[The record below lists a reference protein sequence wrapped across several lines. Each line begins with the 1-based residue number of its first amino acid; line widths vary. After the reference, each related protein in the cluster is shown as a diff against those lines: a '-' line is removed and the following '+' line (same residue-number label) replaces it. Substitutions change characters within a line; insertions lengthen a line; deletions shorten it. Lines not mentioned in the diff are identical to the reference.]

1 MATSSKKPQFQTI
14 QSSKNIHKIDGHQW
28 IFLILNKIN
37 NFFLDSASKATS
49 LPYSEQESQEAK
61 AGYDTKPDARS
72 PCQIEDD
79 DDPKGKEAV
88 AAKPDA
94 RIPCQEEDDRP
105 NGKTASDT
113 KPDARVPS
121 QVEDDDDP
129 KNRAQSDSKPDAR
142 LPSQVEYDDDP
153 KRRAQ
158 SDTKPDAR
166 VPSQVEDDD
175 DLKNRV
181 LPDTKTDARVPS
193 QVEVDEDPALRSR
206 TKLASQMLYQ
216 VDDEDDVFE
225 SKGIKGDLLIVL
237 PNLGHFLTAMSIF
250 FPSFF

>member
-1 MATSSKKPQFQTI
+1 M
-14 QSSKNIHKIDGHQW
+14 
-28 IFLILNKIN
+28 
-37 NFFLDSASKATS
+37 
-49 LPYSEQESQEAK
+49 
-61 AGYDTKPDARS
+61 
-72 PCQIEDD
+72 
-79 DDPKGKEAV
+79 

-94 RIPCQEEDDRP
+94 RIPCQVEDDSP

-113 KPDARVPS
+113 KPDARLPS
-121 QVEDDDDP
+121 QVEYDDDP
-129 KNRAQSDSKPDAR
+129 KNRVRSDSKPDAR
-142 LPSQVEYDDDP
+142 LPSQVEHDDDP

-181 LPDTKTDARVPS
+181 LSDTKTDARVPS
-193 QVEVDEDPALRSR
+193 QVEVDEDPVLSSR

-225 SKGIKGDLLIVL
+225 STGIKGDLLIV
-237 PNLGHFLTAMSIF
+237 PPKLGHVLTAMSNFFFIF
-250 FPSFF
+250 LLAIKMKVKNQCY